1 MKAFKA
7 YLTESKRTYD
17 FRVRIANCDLNSDML
32 DKIEL
37 GLKAFDLADI
47 TKPKSQPVAHCN
59 EFAALGPV
67 ARHQF
72 EIKLN
77 YPTTNEGVRSCIHRC
92 SGIPAQQIV
101 VRGVLED
108 DMVTDETSGDM
119 SVNLGNDELK
129 DQPGAQDHVGEKR
142 KESLLKQLIADRT
155 EPTQQTGVNDA
166 ILAKSLPKEKAA
178 KTSADAP
185 QNNTSPVSKPKHK
198 INPRGK

>member
-17 FRVRIANCDLNSDML
+17 FRVRIADCDLNSDL
-32 DKIEL
+32 LGKIEL

-67 ARHQF
+67 ARQQF

-77 YPTTNEGVRSCIHRC
+77 YPTTNDGVRNVIHRS
-92 SGIPAQQIV
+92 SGIPAQQII

-108 DMVTDETSGDM
+108 DMPTDETSGDM
-119 SVNLGNDELK
+119 TTNIGNDELK
-129 DQPGAQDHVGEKR
+129 DQAGAQDHVGEKR

-155 EPTQQTGVNDA
+155 EPTQVTGHNDE
-166 ILAKSLPKEKAA
+166 ILAKSLHKEKAP

-185 QNNTSPVSKPKHK
+185 QNNTSPVNKKNPS
-198 INPRGK
+198 PRGK

>member
-17 FRVRIANCDLNSDML
+17 FRVRIADCVLNSDLL

-67 ARHQF
+67 AREQF

-77 YPTTNEGVRSCIHRC
+77 YPTTNEGVRSVIHRS

-108 DMVTDETSGDM
+108 DMPVDETSGDM
-119 SVNLGNDELK
+119 TVNIGNDELK
-129 DQPGAQDHVGEKR
+129 DQPGAQDHVGDKR

-155 EPTQQTGVNDA
+155 ESKQHTGVNDA
-166 ILAKSLPKEKAA
+166 LLAKSLPKEKAA
-178 KTSADAP
+178 KTTADAP